1 MLSQVR
7 SLWAN
12 KIASYQMEEDAKPIV
27 SRFLDTSPMKRQL
40 ARLDEVAAEGKK
52 RIDYAVAHDPQVQK
66 AIEVVERFL
75 RKTKRVCYG
84 GQAINSLLP
93 KEHQFYDERYN
104 IPDYDFFT
112 PDVKGDVNQ
121 LMKELESVG
130 FDDVKK
136 KVGIHDGTYKVYVN
150 FIPVADCTE
159 MDPGYF
165 KILLKR
171 AVSVG
176 GIFYADPDFLRMLM
190 YLEISRPRGQ
200 LDRWRKVYER
210 LSLLNREFPVGTC
223 EKEISFHNGPGSE
236 IRRKC
241 LRFCMQNKRVVVGPD
256 MIPVL
261 EEGSGR
267 LSLEKLVDVDA
278 PVIFLSPQARLDA
291 EDLMDILDIRL
302 NKEVEAPLL
311 TDLYEA
317 QMIRHG
323 RTPVALIFQ
332 ENACHA
338 YTMINKDMLRVGTPD
353 LLLQIY
359 YSVHIFGQKTPPFF
373 PNDME
378 CLLQKL
384 HTITSQAR
392 NSPTE
397 FVPAFG
403 VRCSGRQQG
412 FASLLK
418 EREARREAAAPK
430 KGKGKRNVKLMRGGR
445 RSTRRPKEPRRP
457 RQTRRL

>member
-1 MLSQVR
+1 
-7 SLWAN
+7 
-12 KIASYQMEEDAKPIV
+12 MEEDAKPIV
-27 SRFLDTSPMKRQL
+27 SRFLETSPMKRQL
-40 ARLDEVAAEGKK
+40 ARLDEVATEGKK

-93 KEHQFYDERYN
+93 KQHQFYDERYN

-121 LMKELESVG
+121 LMKELEEVG

-159 MDPGYF
+159 MDPRYF

-171 AVSVG
+171 AVSSG

-190 YLEISRPRGQ
+190 YLELSRPRGQ

-210 LSLLNREFPVGTC
+210 LSLLNREFPVGLC
-223 EKEISFHNGPGSE
+223 EKTISFHNGPGSE

-241 LRFCMQNKRVVVGPD
+241 LRFCMQNKRVVIGPE

-261 EEGSGR
+261 EDGTGR
-267 LSLEKLVDVDA
+267 LSLESLVDIDA
-278 PVIFLSPQARLDA
+278 PIMFLSPQARLDA
-291 EDLMDILDIRL
+291 EDLMDILDMRL
-302 NKEVEAPLL
+302 NKEVETPLL

-323 RTPVALIFQ
+323 RTPVALILQ

-359 YSVHIFGQKTPPFF
+359 YSIHLFGQKTAAFF
-373 PNDME
+373 PSNME
-378 CLLQKL
+378 CLIQKV
-384 HTITSQAR
+384 HRIASHAR
-392 NSPTE
+392 NTPTE

-403 VRCSGRQQG
+403 VRCSGRQPG

-418 EREARREAAAPK
+418 EREVRREAAAPK
-430 KGKGKRNVKLMRGGR
+430 KGKPVKLMRGGR
-445 RSTRRPKEPRRP
+445 RTTRRPRRAR
-457 RQTRRL
+457 RQTRRLR

>member
-1 MLSQVR
+1 
-7 SLWAN
+7 
-12 KIASYQMEEDAKPIV
+12 MEEDAKPIV
-27 SRFLDTSPMKRQL
+27 SRFLETSPMKRQL
-40 ARLDEVAAEGKK
+40 ARLDEVATEGKK

-93 KEHQFYDERYN
+93 KQHQFYDERYN

-121 LMKELESVG
+121 LMKELEAVG

-159 MDPGYF
+159 MDPRYF

-171 AVSVG
+171 AVSSG

-190 YLEISRPRGQ
+190 YLELSRPRGQ

-210 LSLLNREFPVGTC
+210 LSLLNREFPVGLC
-223 EKEISFHNGPGSE
+223 EKTISFHNGPGSE

-241 LRFCMQNKRVVVGPD
+241 LRFCMQNKRVVIGPE

-261 EEGSGR
+261 EDGTGR
-267 LSLEKLVDVDA
+267 LSLESLVDIDA
-278 PVIFLSPQARLDA
+278 PIMFLSPQARLDA
-291 EDLMDILDIRL
+291 EDLMDILDMRL
-302 NKEVEAPLL
+302 NKEVETPLL

-323 RTPVALIFQ
+323 RTPVALILQ

-359 YSVHIFGQKTPPFF
+359 YSIHLFGQKTAAFF
-373 PNDME
+373 PSDME
-378 CLLQKL
+378 CLIQKV
-384 HTITSQAR
+384 HRIASHAR
-392 NSPTE
+392 NTPTE

-403 VRCSGRQQG
+403 VRCSGRQPG

-418 EREARREAAAPK
+418 EREVRREAAAPK
-430 KGKGKRNVKLMRGGR
+430 KGKPVKLMRGGR
-445 RSTRRPKEPRRP
+445 RTTRRPRRAR
-457 RQTRRL
+457 RQTRRLR

>member
-1 MLSQVR
+1 
-7 SLWAN
+7 
-12 KIASYQMEEDAKPIV
+12 MEEDAKPIV
-27 SRFLDTSPMKRQL
+27 SRFLETSPMKRQL
-40 ARLDEVAAEGKK
+40 ARLDEVATEGKK

-93 KEHQFYDERYN
+93 KQHQFYDERYN

-121 LMKELESVG
+121 LMKELEAVG

-159 MDPGYF
+159 MDPRYF

-171 AVSVG
+171 AVSSG

-190 YLEISRPRGQ
+190 YLELSRPRGQ

-210 LSLLNREFPVGTC
+210 LSLLNREFPVGLC
-223 EKEISFHNGPGSE
+223 EKTISFHNGPGSE

-241 LRFCMQNKRVVVGPD
+241 LRFCMQNKRVVIGPE

-261 EEGSGR
+261 EDGTGR
-267 LSLEKLVDVDA
+267 LSLESLVDIDA
-278 PVIFLSPQARLDA
+278 PIMFLSPQARLDA
-291 EDLMDILDIRL
+291 EDLMDILDMRL
-302 NKEVEAPLL
+302 NKEVETPLL

-323 RTPVALIFQ
+323 RTPVALILQ

-359 YSVHIFGQKTPPFF
+359 YSIHLFGQKTAAFF
-373 PNDME
+373 PSNME
-378 CLLQKL
+378 CLIQKV
-384 HTITSQAR
+384 HRIASHAR
-392 NSPTE
+392 NTPTE

-403 VRCSGRQQG
+403 VRCSGRQPG

-418 EREARREAAAPK
+418 EREVRREAAPT
-430 KGKGKRNVKLMRGGR
+430 KGKPVKLMRGGR
-445 RSTRRPKEPRRP
+445 RTTRRPRSAR
-457 RQTRRL
+457 RQTRRLR

>member
-1 MLSQVR
+1 
-7 SLWAN
+7 
-12 KIASYQMEEDAKPIV
+12 MEEDAKPIV
-27 SRFLDTSPMKRQL
+27 SRFLETSPMKRQL
-40 ARLDEVAAEGKK
+40 ARLDEVATEGKK

-93 KEHQFYDERYN
+93 KQHQFYDERYN

-121 LMKELESVG
+121 LMKELEAVG

-159 MDPGYF
+159 MDPRYF

-171 AVSVG
+171 AVSSG

-190 YLEISRPRGQ
+190 YLELSRPRGQ

-210 LSLLNREFPVGTC
+210 LSLLNREFPVGLC
-223 EKEISFHNGPGSE
+223 EKTISFHNGPGE
-236 IRRKC
+236 EVRRKC
-241 LRFCMQNKRVVVGPD
+241 LRFCMQNKRVVIGPE

-261 EEGSGR
+261 EDGTGR
-267 LSLEKLVDVDA
+267 LSLETLVDIDA
-278 PVIFLSPQARLDA
+278 PIMFLSPQARLDA
-291 EDLMDILDIRL
+291 EDLMDILDMRL
-302 NKEVEAPLL
+302 NKEVETPLL

-323 RTPVALIFQ
+323 RTPVALILQ

-359 YSVHIFGQKTPPFF
+359 YSIHLFGQKTAAFF
-373 PNDME
+373 PSNME
-378 CLLQKL
+378 CLIQKV
-384 HTITSQAR
+384 HRIASHAR
-392 NSPTE
+392 NTPTE

-403 VRCSGRQQG
+403 VRCSGRQPG

-418 EREARREAAAPK
+418 EREVRREAAAPK
-430 KGKGKRNVKLMRGGR
+430 KGKPVKLMRGGR
-445 RSTRRPKEPRRP
+445 RTTRRPRSAR
-457 RQTRRL
+457 RQTRRLR

>member
-1 MLSQVR
+1 
-7 SLWAN
+7 
-12 KIASYQMEEDAKPIV
+12 
-27 SRFLDTSPMKRQL
+27 MKRQL
-40 ARLDEVAAEGKK
+40 ARLDEVATEGKK

-93 KEHQFYDERYN
+93 KQHQFYDERYN

-121 LMKELESVG
+121 LMKELEAVG

-159 MDPGYF
+159 MDPRYF

-171 AVSVG
+171 AVSSG

-190 YLEISRPRGQ
+190 YLELSRPRGQ

-210 LSLLNREFPVGTC
+210 LSLLNREFPVGLC
-223 EKEISFHNGPGSE
+223 EKTISFHNGPGSE

-241 LRFCMQNKRVVVGPD
+241 LRFCMQNKRVVIGPE

-261 EEGSGR
+261 EDGTGR
-267 LSLEKLVDVDA
+267 LSLESLVDIDA
-278 PVIFLSPQARLDA
+278 PIMFLSPQARLDA
-291 EDLMDILDIRL
+291 EDLMDILDMRL
-302 NKEVEAPLL
+302 NKEVETPLL

-323 RTPVALIFQ
+323 RTPVALILQ

-359 YSVHIFGQKTPPFF
+359 YSIHLFGQKTAAFF
-373 PNDME
+373 PSNME
-378 CLLQKL
+378 CLIQKV
-384 HTITSQAR
+384 HRIASHAR
-392 NSPTE
+392 NTPTE

-403 VRCSGRQQG
+403 VRCSGRQPG

-418 EREARREAAAPK
+418 EREVRREAAAPK
-430 KGKGKRNVKLMRGGR
+430 KGKPVKLMRGGR
-445 RSTRRPKEPRRP
+445 RTTRRPRRAR
-457 RQTRRL
+457 RQTRRLR

>member
-1 MLSQVR
+1 
-7 SLWAN
+7 
-12 KIASYQMEEDAKPIV
+12 MEEDAKPIV
-27 SRFLDTSPMKRQL
+27 SRFLETSPMKRQL
-40 ARLDEVAAEGKK
+40 ARLDEVATEGKK

-93 KEHQFYDERYN
+93 KQHQFYDERYN

-121 LMKELESVG
+121 LMKELEAVG

-159 MDPGYF
+159 MDPRYF

-171 AVSVG
+171 AVSSG

-190 YLEISRPRGQ
+190 YLELSRPRGQ

-210 LSLLNREFPVGTC
+210 LSLLNREFPVGLC
-223 EKEISFHNGPGSE
+223 EKTISFHNGPGSE

-241 LRFCMQNKRVVVGPD
+241 LRFCMQNKRVVIGPE

-261 EEGSGR
+261 EDGTGR
-267 LSLEKLVDVDA
+267 LSLESLVDIDA
-278 PVIFLSPQARLDA
+278 PIMFLSPQARLDA
-291 EDLMDILDIRL
+291 EDLMDILDMRL
-302 NKEVEAPLL
+302 NKEVETPLL

-323 RTPVALIFQ
+323 RTPVALILQ

-359 YSVHIFGQKTPPFF
+359 YSIHLFGQKTAAFF
-373 PNDME
+373 PSNME
-378 CLLQKL
+378 CLIQKV
-384 HTITSQAR
+384 HRIASHAR
-392 NSPTE
+392 NTPTE

-403 VRCSGRQQG
+403 VRCSGRQPG

-418 EREARREAAAPK
+418 EREVRREAAAPK
-430 KGKGKRNVKLMRGGR
+430 KGKPVKLMRGGR
-445 RSTRRPKEPRRP
+445 RTTRRPRRAR
-457 RQTRRL
+457 RQTRRLR

>member
-1 MLSQVR
+1 
-7 SLWAN
+7 
-12 KIASYQMEEDAKPIV
+12 MEEDAKPIV
-27 SRFLDTSPMKRQL
+27 SRFLETSPMKRQL
-40 ARLDEVAAEGKK
+40 ARLDEVATEGKK

-93 KEHQFYDERYN
+93 KQHQFYDERYN

-121 LMKELESVG
+121 LMKELEAVG

-159 MDPGYF
+159 MDPRYF

-171 AVSVG
+171 AVSSG

-190 YLEISRPRGQ
+190 YLELSRPRGQ

-210 LSLLNREFPVGTC
+210 LSLLNREFPVGLC
-223 EKEISFHNGPGSE
+223 EKTISFHNGPGSE

-241 LRFCMQNKRVVVGPD
+241 LRFCMQNKRVVIGPE

-261 EEGSGR
+261 EDGTGR
-267 LSLEKLVDVDA
+267 LSLESLVDIDA
-278 PVIFLSPQARLDA
+278 PIMFLSPQARLDA
-291 EDLMDILDIRL
+291 EDLMDILDMRL
-302 NKEVEAPLL
+302 NKEVETPLL

-323 RTPVALIFQ
+323 RTPVALILQ

-359 YSVHIFGQKTPPFF
+359 YSIHLFGQKTAAFF
-373 PNDME
+373 PSNME
-378 CLLQKL
+378 CLIQKV
-384 HTITSQAR
+384 HRIASHAR
-392 NSPTE
+392 NTPTE

-403 VRCSGRQQG
+403 VRCSGRQPG

-418 EREARREAAAPK
+418 EREVRREAAAPK
-430 KGKGKRNVKLMRGGR
+430 KGKPVKLMRGGR
-445 RSTRRPKEPRRP
+445 RTTRRPRSAR
-457 RQTRRL
+457 RQTRRLR

>member
-1 MLSQVR
+1 
-7 SLWAN
+7 
-12 KIASYQMEEDAKPIV
+12 MEEDAKPIV
-27 SRFLDTSPMKRQL
+27 SRFLETSPMKRQL
-40 ARLDEVAAEGKK
+40 ARLDEVATEGKK

-93 KEHQFYDERYN
+93 KQHQFYDERYN

-121 LMKELESVG
+121 LMKELEAVG

-159 MDPGYF
+159 MDPRYF

-171 AVSVG
+171 AVSSG

-190 YLEISRPRGQ
+190 YLELSRPRGQ

-210 LSLLNREFPVGTC
+210 LSLLNREFPVGLC
-223 EKEISFHNGPGSE
+223 EKTISFHNGPGSE

-241 LRFCMQNKRVVVGPD
+241 LRFCMQNKRVVIGPE

-261 EEGSGR
+261 EDGTGR
-267 LSLEKLVDVDA
+267 LSLETLVDIDA
-278 PVIFLSPQARLDA
+278 PIMFLSPQARLDA
-291 EDLMDILDIRL
+291 EDLMDILDMRL
-302 NKEVEAPLL
+302 NKEVETPLL

-323 RTPVALIFQ
+323 RTPVALILQ

-359 YSVHIFGQKTPPFF
+359 YSIHLFGQKTAAFF
-373 PNDME
+373 PSNME
-378 CLLQKL
+378 CLIQKV
-384 HTITSQAR
+384 HRIASHAR
-392 NSPTE
+392 NTPTE

-403 VRCSGRQQG
+403 VRCSGRQPG

-418 EREARREAAAPK
+418 EREVRREAAAPK
-430 KGKGKRNVKLMRGGR
+430 KGKPVKLMRGGR
-445 RSTRRPKEPRRP
+445 RTTRRPRRAR
-457 RQTRRL
+457 RQTRRLR

>member
-1 MLSQVR
+1 
-7 SLWAN
+7 
-12 KIASYQMEEDAKPIV
+12 MEEDAKPIV
-27 SRFLDTSPMKRQL
+27 SRFLETSPMKRQL
-40 ARLDEVAAEGKK
+40 ARLDEVATEGKK

-93 KEHQFYDERYN
+93 KQHQFYDERYN

-121 LMKELESVG
+121 LMKELEAVG

-159 MDPGYF
+159 MDPRYF

-171 AVSVG
+171 AVSSG

-190 YLEISRPRGQ
+190 YLELSRPRGQ

-210 LSLLNREFPVGTC
+210 LSLLNREFPVGLC
-223 EKEISFHNGPGSE
+223 EKTISFHNGPGSE

-241 LRFCMQNKRVVVGPD
+241 LRFCMQNKRVVIGPE

-261 EEGSGR
+261 EDGTGR
-267 LSLEKLVDVDA
+267 LSLETLVDIDA
-278 PVIFLSPQARLDA
+278 PIMFLSPQARLDA
-291 EDLMDILDIRL
+291 EDLMDILDMRL
-302 NKEVEAPLL
+302 NKEVETPLL

-323 RTPVALIFQ
+323 RTPVALILQ

-359 YSVHIFGQKTPPFF
+359 YSIHLFGQKTAAFF
-373 PNDME
+373 PSNME
-378 CLLQKL
+378 CLIQKV
-384 HTITSQAR
+384 HRIASHAR
-392 NSPTE
+392 NTPTE

-403 VRCSGRQQG
+403 VRCSGRQPG

-418 EREARREAAAPK
+418 EREVRREAAAPK
-430 KGKGKRNVKLMRGGR
+430 KGKPVKLMRGGR
-445 RSTRRPKEPRRP
+445 RTTRWPRRAR
-457 RQTRRL
+457 RQTRRLR

>member
-1 MLSQVR
+1 
-7 SLWAN
+7 
-12 KIASYQMEEDAKPIV
+12 MEEDAKPIV
-27 SRFLDTSPMKRQL
+27 SRFLETSPMKRQL
-40 ARLDEVAAEGKK
+40 ARLDEVATEGKK

-93 KEHQFYDERYN
+93 KQHQFYDERYN

-121 LMKELESVG
+121 LMKELEAVG

-159 MDPGYF
+159 MDPRYF

-171 AVSVG
+171 AVSSG

-190 YLEISRPRGQ
+190 YLELSRPRGQ

-210 LSLLNREFPVGTC
+210 LSLLNREFPVGLC
-223 EKEISFHNGPGSE
+223 EKTISFHNGPGSE

-241 LRFCMQNKRVVVGPD
+241 LRFCMQNKRVVIGPE

-261 EEGSGR
+261 EDGTGR
-267 LSLEKLVDVDA
+267 LSLETLVDIDA
-278 PVIFLSPQARLDA
+278 PIMFLSPQARLDA
-291 EDLMDILDIRL
+291 EDLMDILDMRL
-302 NKEVEAPLL
+302 NKEVETPLL

-323 RTPVALIFQ
+323 RTPVALILQ

-359 YSVHIFGQKTPPFF
+359 YSIHLFGQKTAAFF
-373 PNDME
+373 PSNME
-378 CLLQKL
+378 CLIQKV
-384 HTITSQAR
+384 HRIASHAR
-392 NSPTE
+392 NTPTE

-403 VRCSGRQQG
+403 VRCSGRQPG

-418 EREARREAAAPK
+418 EREVRREAAAPK
-430 KGKGKRNVKLMRGGR
+430 KGKPVKLMRGGR
-445 RSTRRPKEPRRP
+445 RTTRRPRSAR
-457 RQTRRL
+457 RQTRRLR